1 MKNLINKIGMDK
13 IAHFGVGSL
22 ICAFFTFVFLIQD
35 IDFLALEPWRII
47 LLPTIG
53 SIVTLFLSVIKELII
68 DEVRDWKDL
77 AAAMIGCGTIYI
89 ATAIGVLFNIL
100 S

>member
-1 MKNLINKIGMDK
+1 MNNLINKIGIDK
-13 IAHFGVGSL
+13 ITHFSMGGL

-35 IDFLALEPWRII
+35 IDVLALEPWRII

-89 ATAIGVLFNIL
+89 ATAIGVLFNVL